1 MKVVTAEQM
10 RQIDRVTI
18 DERGIPGHQLME
30 HAGQAVADQICERF
44 ETGRVAIVA
53 GKGNNAGDGFV
64 VARLLAERRWSVTV
78 FLLADPTEIRG
89 DARTMHE
96 AIPEQVWQI
105 RVEEPGQLRDALK
118 EFDLVVD
125 AILGTGTQGA
135 VRGLFGEAIET
146 INGAVLPVVSV
157 DIPSGLPTDGG
168 PIEGPVVRAAYTVTM
183 GLPKLGMTI
192 HPGVEF
198 TGTVTVASLE
208 FPEELLNDP
217 AIQVNLL
224 TDAMIDAYLPPRP
237 RDGHKGTF
245 GSVVIVGGSP
255 GMTGALVL
263 AGRSAMRSGVGLVF
277 CATAEALQP
286 LVAGRLVEELTIG
299 LPSTDGRHLD
309 TVSLRPLATQAVR
322 MKAIALGPGVGRAEG
337 TQQFVRKAVEQIQLP
352 MVIDADAL
360 TALGGHLDVLLAR
373 KVCTILTPHPGEMS
387 RLTGKSTAQIQA
399 DRLGAARK
407 LALNFRVVVVLKGAQ
422 TVVADPDG
430 SIYINPTG
438 NTGLAKGGSGDVL
451 TGLIAGLLA
460 QTSVALP
467 SALCGVFLH
476 GLAADLAARSIPPR
490 AMIASDVIEHLPETI
505 QTVSKT

>member
-10 RQIDRVTI
+10 RQIDRITI
-18 DERGIPGHQLME
+18 EERGIAGEQLME
-30 HAGQAVADQICERF
+30 HAGQAVAEQICERF
-44 ETGRVAIVA
+44 EPCRVAIVA

-64 VARLLAERRWSVTV
+64 VARLLAERQWAATV
-78 FLLADPTEIRG
+78 FLLADPAELRG
-89 DARTMHE
+89 DARTMYE
-96 AIPEQVWQI
+96 AIPEQVGQI
-105 RVEEPGQLRDALK
+105 RIEDPGQLRDGLNK
-118 EFDLVVD
+118 SDLVVD
-125 AILGTGTQGA
+125 AILGTGIEGP

-146 INGAVLPVVSV
+146 INGSVLPVVSV
-157 DIPSGLPTDGG
+157 DIPSGLPANGG
-168 PIEGPVVRAAYTVTM
+168 PIEGPVVRAAHTVTM
-183 GLPKLGMTI
+183 GLPKLGMVI

-198 TGTVTVASLE
+198 TGTVTVASLD
-208 FPEELLNDP
+208 FPEELLNDS
-217 AIQVNLL
+217 AIEVNLL
-224 TDAMIDAYLPPRP
+224 TEGMIDAYLPPRP

-245 GSVVIVGGSP
+245 GSVLIVGGSP

-263 AGRSAMRSGVGLVF
+263 AGRSAMRSGAGLVF
-277 CATAEALQP
+277 CATTEGLQP

-309 TVSLRPLATQAVR
+309 SVSLGVLTAHARR
-322 MKAIALGPGVGRAEG
+322 MKAIALGPGLGRAEG
-337 TQQFVRKAVEQIQLP
+337 TQQFVRKAVEEIRLP

-360 TALGGHLDVLLAR
+360 NALGGHLDVLLAR
-373 KVCTILTPHPGEMS
+373 TTCTILTPHPGEMA

-399 DRLGAARK
+399 DRLGVARK
-407 LALNFRVVVVLKGAQ
+407 LALDFRVVVVLKGAQ
-422 TVVADPDG
+422 TVVADVDG

-460 QTSVALP
+460 QNRAALP

-490 AMIASDVIEHLPETI
+490 AMISCDVIDHLPEAF
-505 QTVSKT
+505 QTVSKS